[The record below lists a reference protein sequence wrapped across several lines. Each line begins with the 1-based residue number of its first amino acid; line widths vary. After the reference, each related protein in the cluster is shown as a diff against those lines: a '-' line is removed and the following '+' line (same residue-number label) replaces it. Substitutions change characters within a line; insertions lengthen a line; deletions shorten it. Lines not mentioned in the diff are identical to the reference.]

1 MKTWKTVALIA
12 AMCVGLYVALFY
24 QFDRVWKLNQLIGVT
39 IMIPS
44 FFLWAL
50 ARLQLGMS
58 FSGEARATALVT
70 HGLYSKIR
78 NPIYV
83 FGGAFIAGLFTF
95 IGNPY
100 LALLF
105 LIIIPIQFARLRR
118 EESVLEV
125 AFGDAYRAYKRQT
138 WF

>member
-1 MKTWKTVALIA
+1 MKTWQTAILIALI
-12 AMCVGLYVALFY
+12 CVGLYIALVDQY
-24 QFDRVWKLNQLIGVT
+24 DGVWKPHQLVGLS
-39 IMIPS
+39 IMVPS
-44 FFLWAL
+44 FFFWAL

-83 FGGAFIAGLFTF
+83 FGAAFIAGLIVFA
-95 IGNPY
+95 GNLY
-100 LALLF
+100 LLLIF
-105 LIIIPIQFARLRR
+105 LIIIPIQFIRLRN
-118 EESVLEV
+118 ESAVLEA
-125 AFGDAYRAYKRQT
+125 AFGDAYRTYKRQT

>member
-1 MKTWKTVALIA
+1 MKPWQTAVLVAL
-12 AMCVGLYVALFY
+12 MCAGLYVALADQYDGSWKIY
-24 QFDRVWKLNQLIGVT
+24 QLVGLS

-50 ARLQLGMS
+50 AHFQLGLS
-58 FSGEARATALVT
+58 FSGQAHATALVT

-83 FGGAFIAGLFTF
+83 FGAAFIAGLIVFV
-95 IGNPY
+95 GYYY
-100 LALLF
+100 LLLVF
-105 LIIIPIQFARLRR
+105 LIIIPVQIVRLRT
-118 EESVLEV
+118 EATVLEA
-125 AFGDAYRAYKRQT
+125 AFGDAYRTYKSQT